1 MSSQPSTAKPSLGAT
16 LGALYI
22 GATLA
27 AVLFG
32 ITNLQTVIYYKKY
45 PHDWWL
51 FRYSVALLWVLDA
64 LHVAL
69 PTHALYFY
77 LVGMF
82 GDLAG
87 ALVHS
92 VWSFKVQLDVNVLI
106 VVYVQGLY
114 AVRLWKRPFFGVPRL
129 LLARLTSF
137 VVGRHF
143 HKIFPCFV
151 FLAVAASLG
160 ASIFTIY
167 DSCMTKN
174 FSSISAIKT
183 SIYTVFV
190 TNAVTD
196 CTISF
201 MMCYYLHKSRAVA
214 RFSTTASLLLD
225 LMRLILVSG
234 LATSA
239 CSLLALISYIVWPKT
254 LIFLGIDFIL
264 PKLYINSLLA
274 MFNYRH
280 EHHESNNLNADCG
293 GQSTPAVLRI
303 APHLSEGSIAGTN
316 ISIPLSEIE
325 DIHSFRDRFRHS
337 KGALDHNQV

>member
-1 MSSQPSTAKPSLGAT
+1 MSSQPSTATPSFGVT

-22 GATLA
+22 GATIA
-27 AVLFG
+27 AILFG
-32 ITNLQTVIYYKKY
+32 ITNLQMVIYYKKY

-69 PTHALYFY
+69 STHALYFY

-106 VVYVQGLY
+106 IVYVQGLY
-114 AVRLWKRPFFGVPRL
+114 AIRLWKL
-129 LLARLTSF
+129 
-137 VVGRHF
+137 GRHF
-143 HKIFPCFV
+143 HKIFPWFV
-151 FLAVAASLG
+151 FLAVATSLG

-167 DSCMTKN
+167 DICMNRN

-190 TNAVTD
+190 TNTVTD

-201 MMCYYLHKSRAVA
+201 MMCYYLHRSRAVVA

-274 MFNYRH
+274 MYIDFSSFLPGAYLRQV
-280 EHHESNNLNADCG
+280 
-293 GQSTPAVLRI
+293 QSPT
-303 APHLSEGSIAGTN
+303 
-316 ISIPLSEIE
+316 
-325 DIHSFRDRFRHS
+325 
-337 KGALDHNQV
+337 